1 MTTAVVMLLLA
12 GGCGADDG
20 STGGDGEL
28 TGRTFLSESVTEGGQ
43 DRGLVADTRISLNF
57 TTDGQV
63 SANAG
68 CNHLLGEVTITTE
81 RLEVGPMGG
90 TEMGCD
96 PQRHAQDEWLMDFL
110 ESSPT
115 WLLDGDRL
123 TLTAGNTE
131 IVLLDR
137 EVADPDRPLEGTRW
151 LVDTIISADIASS
164 MRAGTEGSAWFVV
177 EGERFT
183 ANSGCRDFE
192 GTVAVGEDTLSFGDV
207 VQTDPMC
214 AEEYREVDDAMQAI
228 FGGEVE
234 YSIEAGRLTFTQ
246 TGGEVGLG
254 LQEDE

>member
-1 MTTAVVMLLLA
+1 MGLLLLV
-12 GGCGADDG
+12 GGCGDDAR
-20 STGGDGEL
+20 TGGDGEL
-28 TGRTFLSESVTEGGQ
+28 TGRTFLSESITEAGQ
-43 DRGLVADTRISLNF
+43 DRELVAGTRISLDF

-68 CNHLLGEVTITTE
+68 CNHLFGEVTITSE

-96 PQRHAQDEWLMDFL
+96 PQRHAQDEWLMGFL
-110 ESSPT
+110 QSSPT

-123 TLTAGNTE
+123 TLTAGETE

-137 EVADPDRPLEGTRW
+137 EVADPDRPLQGTRW
-151 LVDTIISADIASS
+151 LVDTIISGDAASS
-164 MRAGTEGSAWFVV
+164 MWAGTEGSAWFVV
-177 EGERFT
+177 VGERFT
-183 ANSGCRDFE
+183 ASSGCRYFE
-192 GTVAVGEDTLSFGDV
+192 GNVEVGEDTLRFGEV

-214 AEEYREVDDAMQAI
+214 GEEYREVDDAMQAI

-246 TGGEVGLG
+246 SGGEVGLG
-254 LQEDE
+254 LHEGE

>member
-1 MTTAVVMLLLA
+1 MTAVVILLSA
-12 GGCGADDG
+12 VGCGDDDAR
-20 STGGDGEL
+20 TGGDGEL
-28 TGRTFLSESVTEGGQ
+28 TGRTFLSESITEGGQ
-43 DRGLVADTRISLNF
+43 DRELVEGTRISLDF

-68 CNHLLGEVTITTE
+68 CNHLFGDVTVTSE
-81 RLEVGPMGG
+81 RLEVGLMGG

-115 WLLDGDRL
+115 WLLDADRL
-123 TLTAGNTE
+123 TLTAGDTE

-151 LVDTIISADIASS
+151 SVDTIISGEVASS
-164 MRAGTEGSAWFVV
+164 MWAGTEGSAWFVV

-183 ANSGCRDFE
+183 ASSGCRDFE
-192 GTVAVGEDTLSFGDV
+192 GDVEVGEDTLRFGDV

-214 AEEYREVDDAMQAI
+214 AEEHREVDEAMQAI

-246 TGGEVGLG
+246 TGGEAGLG
-254 LQEDE
+254 LHEDE

>member
-1 MTTAVVMLLLA
+1 MTTAVVILLA
-12 GGCGADDG
+12 AGCGDDDAG
-20 STGGDGEL
+20 TGGDGEL
-28 TGRTFLSESVTEGGQ
+28 TGRTFLSESITEGGQ
-43 DRGLVADTRISLNF
+43 DRDLVEGTRISLDF

-68 CNHLLGEVTITTE
+68 CNHLFGDVTITSE

-96 PQRHAQDEWLMDFL
+96 PQRHAQDEWLMDL
-110 ESSPT
+110 LQSSPA

-123 TLTAGNTE
+123 TLTAADTE

-151 LVDTIISADIASS
+151 LVDTIISGDVASS
-164 MRAGTEGSAWFVV
+164 MLTGTEGSAWFVV

-183 ANSGCRDFE
+183 ASSGCRAFE
-192 GTVAVGEDTLSFGDV
+192 GNVELGEGTLRFGDV

-214 AEEYREVDDAMQAI
+214 AEEYREVDEAMQAI

-246 TGGEVGLG
+246 TGGGVGLG
-254 LQEDE
+254 LHEDE